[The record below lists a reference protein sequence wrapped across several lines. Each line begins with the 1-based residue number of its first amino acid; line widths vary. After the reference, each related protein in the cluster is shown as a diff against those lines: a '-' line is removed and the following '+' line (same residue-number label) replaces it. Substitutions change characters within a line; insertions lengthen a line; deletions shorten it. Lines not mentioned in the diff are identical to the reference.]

1 MNEIS
6 QRIIISLSNE
16 KRGIPMGH
24 LIYIA
29 DDEAN
34 IRDLIKSFLESDG
47 YTVAAFATGDEL
59 TEAFDRE
66 PADLVILDIMM
77 PGTDGL
83 TVCKQLREKSSVPII
98 ILTAKDSEYDYVHG
112 ITIGSDDYLT
122 KPFRPTALLM
132 RVRSLLRRMEMNEKS
147 DQTIRSGDKDVSV
160 GDLTFSAEKNE
171 LFCGGKTVKLTRTE
185 LRMLLYM
192 MKNPQKA
199 YSREELL
206 NEIWGFDTKVETRVT
221 DETLRRIRKQLS
233 LCGSNVSVRTMW
245 GFGYRIEV
253 DGDQK

>member
-1 MNEIS
+1 MS
-6 QRIIISLSNE
+6 HS
-16 KRGIPMGH
+16 
-24 LIYIA
+24 IYIA
-29 DDEAN
+29 DDERN

-47 YTVAAFATGDEL
+47 YEVSAFETGDEL
-59 TEAFDRE
+59 KAAFDE
-66 PADLVILDIMM
+66 KPADLVILDIMM

-83 TVCKQLREKSSVPII
+83 TVCKQLREESGVPII

-132 RVRSLLRRMEMNEKS
+132 RVRSLLRRMDMNEKS
-147 DQTIRSGDKDVSV
+147 DHTSKASEEDTGI
-160 GDLTFSAEKNE
+160 GDLTFSSSRNE
-171 LFCGGKTVKLTRTE
+171 ILCSGKPIKLTRTE
-185 LRMLLYM
+185 LKMLSYM
-192 MKNPQKA
+192 MKNPDKA

-206 NEIWGFDTKVETRVT
+206 EAIWGFDTKVETRVT

-233 LCGSNVSVRTMW
+233 ACESNVSVKTMW

-253 DGDQK
+253 NGDKK

>member
-1 MNEIS
+1 
-6 QRIIISLSNE
+6 
-16 KRGIPMGH
+16 MGH
-24 LIYIA
+24 SIYIA
-29 DDEAN
+29 DDEEN

-47 YTVAAFATGDEL
+47 YTVSAFATGDEL
-59 TEAFDRE
+59 AEAFEKE

-83 TVCKQLREKSSVPII
+83 TLCKQHREKSSVPII

-122 KPFRPTALLM
+122 KPFRPTTLLM
-132 RVRSLLRRMEMNEKS
+132 RVRSLLRRMDMNEKA
-147 DQTIRSGDKDVSV
+147 DQPSRGSERDVKV
-160 GDLTFSAEKNE
+160 GDLTFSVVRNE
-171 LFCGGKTVKLTRTE
+171 IFCGSRPIKLTRTE
-185 LRMLLYM
+185 LKMLSYM
-192 MKNPQKA
+192 MQNPQKA
-199 YSREELL
+199 YSRDELL
-206 NEIWGFDTKVETRVT
+206 NAIWGYDTKVETRVT

-253 DGDQK
+253 NGDEK

>member
-1 MNEIS
+1 
-6 QRIIISLSNE
+6 
-16 KRGIPMGH
+16 MGH
-24 LIYIA
+24 SIYIA
-29 DDEAN
+29 DDEEN

-47 YTVAAFATGDEL
+47 YTVSAFATGDKL
-59 TEAFDRE
+59 AEAFEKE

-83 TVCKQLREKSSVPII
+83 TLCKQLREKSSVPII

-122 KPFRPTALLM
+122 KPFRPTTLLM
-132 RVRSLLRRMEMNEKS
+132 RVRSLLRRMDMNERS
-147 DQTIRSGDKDVSV
+147 DQYAKYSERDVKV
-160 GDLTFSAEKNE
+160 GDLTFSVVRNE
-171 LFCGGKTVKLTRTE
+171 IFCGNRPIKLTRTE
-185 LRMLLYM
+185 LKMLSYM
-192 MKNPQKA
+192 MQNPQKA
-199 YSREELL
+199 YSRDELL
-206 NEIWGFDTKVETRVT
+206 NAIWGYDTKVETRVT

-253 DGDQK
+253 NGDEK

>member
-1 MNEIS
+1 
-6 QRIIISLSNE
+6 
-16 KRGIPMGH
+16 MGH
-24 LIYIA
+24 SIYIA
-29 DDEAN
+29 DDEEN

-47 YTVAAFATGDEL
+47 YTVSAFATGDEL
-59 TEAFDRE
+59 AEAFEKE

-83 TVCKQLREKSSVPII
+83 TLCKQLREKSSVPII

-122 KPFRPTALLM
+122 KPFRPTTLLM
-132 RVRSLLRRMEMNEKS
+132 RVRSLLRRMDMNEKA
-147 DQTIRSGDKDVSV
+147 DQPSRGSERDVKV
-160 GDLTFSAEKNE
+160 GDLTFSVVRNE
-171 LFCGGKTVKLTRTE
+171 ILCGSRPIKLTRTE
-185 LRMLLYM
+185 LKMLSYM
-192 MKNPQKA
+192 MQNPQKA
-199 YSREELL
+199 YSRDELL
-206 NEIWGFDTKVETRVT
+206 NAIWGYDTKVETRVT

-253 DGDQK
+253 NGDEK